1 MCDKNL
7 NKNLS
12 IRVLH
17 NLTIHLTM
25 SITTLKMGLLKFSRL
40 PLVTRWLNNT
50 VDFVTEMSIHG
61 SRIALLH
68 VISVLERGDTLG
80 PLNQTF
86 FSQCCSLAR
95 FDHSDESAAEKVSY
109 AAFQQYS
116 ACMPS
121 PRLLYPNDPKLHTF
135 QVLNVAREMETSLKT
150 MFKTC
155 FFKRHIFWCRKI
167 IERTFPI
174 ADDDADAA
182 LKKKKR
188 YQVVGWL
195 CRKTA
200 GSKESVTDLAS
211 LSLLVKTDVASFSL
225 EFSNEQCDM
234 IASAIAEFRAY
245 VPEAARPIR
254 YCDLVNQS
262 KVHLYMPWMY
272 RMLKHRVDHNAQC
285 ANERDKWRLFALMPV
300 RGYDRCHVIIST
312 SDLATFVWKH
322 RSQLTNVVPLL
333 GGLSGNTLEKARK
346 YVQQD
351 DAHIDALWK
360 AMFNFKSLKAG
371 SRVFAH
377 SIRTDGVSVSTLWKD
392 PESVRTQG
400 DEVGEE
406 DSDAKNK
413 AVLSLD
419 ENGDTPVPIISLENK
434 RLIGIDPGKKAMF
447 TSAEALTP
455 QNNQKTRYETKTCSG
470 AQWLNDSGANK
481 AQKDRAKWTAEVE
494 RSVPGYAAWLSGM
507 PSTKVASTVDM
518 LSHARHLCRADM
530 YQALMQAN
538 GARKVRQQKRRN
550 YIKRQSALAQM
561 TKDIVADAAD
571 KKSDKK
577 VVVVFGA
584 AQFQCTG
591 PVSKLR
597 KSLKQHKKVD
607 TVVHFD
613 EFRTSLLAS
622 CCAHKICAEHE
633 TALTLKELEMEG
645 VRGVEKQKDGSDKCV
660 KNLYSVRI
668 CKNCRTIWNRDVNAA
683 INMLELFRYGQ
694 SHGGARKPEFSRGVQ
709 RETKESKKRKKY
721 VGAVPAA
728 KREKA

>member
-1 MCDKNL
+1 M
-7 NKNLS
+7 
-12 IRVLH
+12 
-17 NLTIHLTM
+17 TIKT
-25 SITTLKMGLLKFSRL
+25 GLLKFSPL
-40 PLVTRWLNNT
+40 PLVTRWLNKT

-68 VISVLERGDTLG
+68 VVSVLERGDTLG

-95 FDHSDESAAEKVSY
+95 FDHSEESAVEKVSY
-109 AAFQQYS
+109 AAFQEYS

-135 QVLNVAREMETSLKT
+135 QVLNVAREMETNLKT

-167 IERTFPI
+167 VERTFPI

-188 YQVVGWL
+188 YQVVCWL
-195 CRKTA
+195 CKQTA
-200 GSKESVTDLAS
+200 GSKESVIDLAS

-225 EFSNEQCDM
+225 ECSNEQCDM
-234 IASAIAEFRAY
+234 IAAAISEFRGS
-245 VPEAARPIR
+245 VPADARPIR

-285 ANERDKWRLFALMPV
+285 VNERDKWRLFALMPV
-300 RGYDRCHVIIST
+300 RGYDRCHAIIST
-312 SDLATFVWKH
+312 SDLTTFVWKH

-351 DAHIDALWK
+351 YAHIDALWK
-360 AMFNFKSLKAG
+360 ATFNFKGLRVG

-377 SIRTDGVSVSTLWKD
+377 SIRTDAISVSTLWKD
-392 PESVRTQG
+392 PELVGTKG
-400 DEVGEE
+400 DEEGDE

-419 ENGDTPVPIISLENK
+419 DTEDTPVPIISLENK

-447 TSAEALTP
+447 TSAEALAP
-455 QNNQKTRYETKTCSG
+455 QDNQKPRYFTKTCSG
-470 AQWLNDSGANK
+470 RQWLNESGGNR
-481 AQKDRAKWTAEVE
+481 AQINRTKWAADVE
-494 RSVPGYAAWLSGM
+494 RSVPGYTAWLSSM
-507 PSTKVASTVDM
+507 PSTKVVTSADM
-518 LSHARHLCRADM
+518 LAHVRHLCQADM
-530 YQALMQAN
+530 FQALMRAN

-550 YIKRQSALAQM
+550 YIKRQSALAKM
-561 TKDIVADAAD
+561 TNDIVANVAEE
-571 KKSDKK
+571 KSDKQ

-584 AQFQCTG
+584 AQFQCVG

-597 KSLKQHKKVD
+597 KSLKQHEKVD

-613 EFRTSLLAS
+613 EFRTSMLAS

-633 TALTLKELEMEG
+633 AAPTLKELEMKG
-645 VRGVEKQKDGSDKCV
+645 VRGVEKQKDGSKKSV
-660 KNLYSVRI
+660 NELYSVRI
-668 CKNCRTIWNRDVNAA
+668 CQNCRTIWNRDVNAA

-694 SHGGARKPEFSRGVQ
+694 SHGGARKPEFSRGVK
-709 RETKESKKRKKY
+709 RETKESKKRKKSNC
-721 VGAVPAA
+721 AVPSA
-728 KREKA
+728 KREKATP

>member
-1 MCDKNL
+1 VPQDY
-7 NKNLS
+7 S
-12 IRVLH
+12 
-17 NLTIHLTM
+17 TM
-25 SITTLKMGLLKFSRL
+25 SLTTIKTGLLKLSPL
-40 PLVTRWLNNT
+40 PLVTRWFNST

-95 FDHSDESAAEKVSY
+95 FDHSEESAVEKVSY
-109 AAFQQYS
+109 AAFQQYI

-135 QVLNVAREMETSLKT
+135 QVLNVAREMETNLKT
-150 MFKTC
+150 MFKTR

-167 IERTFPI
+167 VERAFPI
-174 ADDDADAA
+174 AADDPDIT
-182 LKKKKR
+182 LKKHKR
-188 YQVVGWL
+188 YQIAVWL
-195 CRKTA
+195 CKQTV
-200 GSKESVTDLAS
+200 GSKESVTDLAI

-225 EFSNEQCDM
+225 EFSNEQCNL
-234 IASAIAEFRAY
+234 IATAIVEFRVA
-245 VPEAARPIR
+245 VPADTRPIR

-285 ANERDKWRLFALMPV
+285 VNERDKWRLFALMPV

-312 SDLATFVWKH
+312 SDLTTFVWKH
-322 RSQLTNVVPLL
+322 RSQLTDVVPLL

-351 DAHIDALWK
+351 EAHIDALWK
-360 AMFNFKSLKAG
+360 AMFNFKGLKAG

-377 SIRTDGVSVSTLWKD
+377 SIRTDAISLSTLWKD
-392 PESVRTQG
+392 PKLVGTE
-400 DEVGEE
+400 GEE

-419 ENGDTPVPIISLENK
+419 DTDDTPVPIISLENK

-447 TSAEALTP
+447 TSAEAIAS
-455 QNNQKTRYETKTCSG
+455 QNNQKTRYATQTCSA

-481 AQKDRAKWTAEVE
+481 AQKNRKKWAADVE
-494 RSVPGYAAWLSGM
+494 RSVPGYSAWLSGM
-507 PSTKVASTVDM
+507 PSTKVVSSAEM
-518 LSHARHLCRADM
+518 LAHIRHLCHADM
-530 YQALMQAN
+530 YQALMRAH
-538 GARKVRQQKRRN
+538 GARKIRQQKRRN
-550 YIKRQSALAQM
+550 YIKRQSALAEV
-561 TKDIVADAAD
+561 TKLIVDSDEA
-571 KKSDKK
+571 SDKK

-584 AQFQCTG
+584 AQFQCVG

-597 KSLKQHKKVD
+597 KALAKHEKVD
-607 TVVHFD
+607 TVIHFD
-613 EFRTSLLAS
+613 EFRTSMLAS
-622 CCAHKICAEHE
+622 CCAHKICDGNQPV
-633 TALTLKELEMEG
+633 LTLKELEMKG
-645 VRGVEKQKDGSDKCV
+645 VRGVEKRKDGSKKSV
-660 KNLYSVRI
+660 NELYSVRI

-694 SHGGARKPEFSRGVQ
+694 SHGGARKPEFSRGVK
-709 RETKESKKRKKY
+709 RETKESKKRKKST
-721 VGAVPAA
+721 GAVPSA
-728 KREKA
+728 KREKATP